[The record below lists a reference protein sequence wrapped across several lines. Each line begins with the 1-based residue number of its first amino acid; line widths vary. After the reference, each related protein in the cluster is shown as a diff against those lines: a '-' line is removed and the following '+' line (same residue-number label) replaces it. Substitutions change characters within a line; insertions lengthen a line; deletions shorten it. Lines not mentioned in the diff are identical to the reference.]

1 MKNLNLIKRLWTDSH
16 EKQSPQRFARY
27 AAMLIMLLTLGVG
40 QMWADWSFSGTS
52 YMYFYKKGNW
62 SDTYKYLVIGKDK
75 WQNDWSSVYSMAA
88 VTGNSNLWVA
98 TMPSSG
104 WSDATYMGIV
114 GTGSSTWGDGNWGS
128 GNLSNAAHYTASY
141 TGGIGTSNTQRYILV
156 PANGNNGAS
165 ISLTYLGTN
174 NPNYTIT
181 VKAKVSENNGKSYSE
196 VTSPATLSASSKK
209 FTAYNS
215 CNSSTSLSSGTI
227 TCGYAATTTLTAPD
241 TDPTGYT
248 FVGWYNSSGAR
259 QTTSKTLTIYPTAN
273 ATYYAYYK
281 ANQYNGTIDANGGAE
296 NKTYTA
302 TYGTTSLT
310 IAAAPT
316 RTGYTLNG
324 YYKESGCSNLIAS
337 STKELQVSTSYT
349 NAAKQWTNTSSTAP
363 TLYAGWTAKT
373 TTITL
378 NNQDATTPGST
389 SVTATYDAAMPAI
402 TLPTKTGYTFGGYW
416 GSPGGSGPQY
426 YNADGSSTQNWNNEN
441 STYTLYAKWTAK
453 TTTITLDQTG
463 AASTGSVTTRTGT
476 YNADMPTITGS
487 GSLPTAP
494 QGYAFMGYYDALEP
508 LGTKYYNADGTS
520 AHTWDKEDAAV
531 TLYPYFKKAAVT
543 AITFSPAAVVA
554 PNATITA
561 TPTLD
566 PMPTGTNKVCWE
578 VQYSNGTPLP
588 SQPMFTPGAS
598 NAVSFSAPAASAT
611 YRLQATLKTGDNCA
625 SGTELSVYST
635 TFQVA
640 GSHTV
645 TIEYKC
651 GDEVIKASTEL
662 EGIEALEWS
671 DDITKTDVFGYHFVR
686 WDAGDGVSIKN
697 GEGSTTTSTSTT
709 IKIKAIYDGKLTAVY
724 AQNDYI
730 YFKNT
735 LGWDDV
741 YVYFYSGSGYWGDK
755 GAGATGAACIGKGRM
770 SLVEGETD
778 IYYWDYGANITGGAA
793 MATQYVA
800 FTWGNKTT
808 YANFSDGDAVYPTEG
823 GNAGFK
829 SGTPMFVPLSK
840 TVQTKVTVNGAP
852 YYNNGYW
859 TKYKGGTG
867 YWVDI
872 FYSKG
877 GAFDKSVGFVEGE
890 SAGMPF
896 TSTVNL
902 SGGSTL
908 GFKIGRKGAAG
919 GGSDVYYYTTTDV
932 TMSNATKAKSL
943 TNSNSQTG
951 ITTNVSGDYIFTL
964 TCASNGTLNI
974 TVKYPAAAGDYRIVY
989 KDRAAWSGSAHSASW
1004 CHPSATIGKNR
1015 SATEPKTD
1023 IVSFYVSKADGASA
1037 SMKFQYISSINNSS
1051 VTWQDV
1057 TGGAISAVDTISKSG
1072 VYNFYLSQPAGG
1084 ASITVD
1090 SVRPYKGNYYIRST
1104 MANSKWD
1111 NYTSD
1116 PDHLVNHSD
1125 YAEAERG
1132 FTHYWVKYITNGSDI
1147 RYVIANDYSPC
1158 ISDTLLAD
1166 VGSSP
1171 VTTTGGTLSTSEAG
1185 VNIRSMWDYRT
1196 NKLSRAYLTGPVSN
1210 QYLLLRSLYQ
1220 STASNNRVF
1229 KSWTSSEV
1237 NTRLNHASFTESAV
1251 SYNLDT
1257 LLFKDNQNWVYQL
1270 DIYARPAAT
1279 YKLTALINGHTTF
1292 IRGLAGSYA
1301 TAANIDTLLG
1311 GNPASTKAYHVRM
1324 VYDFKSD
1331 RMMKAW
1337 VPDGEIT
1344 ENLAIDADIMLVR
1357 EHQEAG
1363 EQISFNEGSLS
1374 KVKTVYGVMRFNRWT
1389 LNNKE
1394 KTGGHS
1400 VVGDP
1405 KSTYERALYWISFPF
1420 DVNLSDVFGFGTY
1433 GTHWIIM
1440 EYDGAERAKKGYWKD
1455 SEGFWKHVTNRT
1467 GKILEA
1473 NKGYVLGLDLDL
1485 MKDNNTSFWTNNIEQ
1500 VELFFP
1506 STEEVSNI
1514 QATNVTTSVA
1524 SHLYDASAHPGH
1536 TDDRTYKDSHWNMIG
1551 VPSYANYGTTLTSDG
1566 STTVNWATPTN
1577 ADLPYLYEWNMV
1589 DNTYTVQTGTT
1600 YPFQSMHAYM
1610 VQYHGNLYWSMASAT
1625 PPVSPIVARRM
1636 YAEKPQNVEMRLELS
1651 QNEKMVDQTFVNMKD
1666 AEEISAGFKFDEDLC
1681 KEFNAGKANIYTL
1694 IENYLPA
1701 AGNTLPMSEQTTLV
1715 PVGVKTTAAGEYTFA
1730 MPEGTNGVNVVL
1742 IDNIAGTRTNLALSD
1757 YTVTLGKGDL
1767 SDRFMLEIAP
1777 IKQMPTDI
1785 ENVQGDNVH
1794 STKVRKVMID
1804 GILYIVKEGKV
1815 FDAHGNRVK

>member
-1 MKNLNLIKRLWTDSH
+1 MKKLNLIKRLWTDSH

-40 QMWADWSFSGTS
+40 QMWG
-52 YMYFYKKGNW
+52 
-62 SDTYKYLVIGKDK
+62 
-75 WQNDWSSVYSMAA
+75 AA
-88 VTGNSNLWVA
+88 K
-98 TMPSSG
+98 
-104 WSDATYMGIV
+104 
-114 GTGSSTWGDGNWGS
+114 
-128 GNLSNAAHYTASY
+128 
-141 TGGIGTSNTQRYILV
+141 QRYIYCGISDNFDSYKGSDWGFNFWGGTSAGV
-156 PANGNNGAS
+156 KTPTYIANWTHDGRTYHVYRVQVYDDNNKAQFKGNNNWWVPGDGYSVTLSGTTKNFVGFSSGSDGWDGQFQENYQVTSTAS
-165 ISLTYLGTN
+165 LSATSTSIAIGGTSTLTPSLSSNSTYNDIKSTSYSVTTN
-174 NPNYTIT
+174 PGSAGSVTSGGVFSATAAGSYTVTATVTYNAKGFTGITKTATATKTIT
-181 VKAKVSENNGKSYSE
+181 VYSSITLHDNNGGSNNGSAT
-196 VTSPATLSASSKK
+196 VTLNA
-209 FTAYNS
+209 
-215 CNSSTSLSSGTI
+215 TSLSSI
-227 TCGYAATTTLTAPD
+227 
-241 TDPTGYT
+241 
-248 FVGWYNSSGAR
+248 S
-259 QTTSKTLTIYPTAN
+259 
-273 ATYYAYYK
+273 
-281 ANQYNGTIDANGGAE
+281 
-296 NKTYTA
+296 
-302 TYGTTSLT
+302 
-310 IAAAPT
+310 APT
-316 RTGYTLNG
+316 RKGYNVEG
-324 YYKESGCSNLIAS
+324 Y
-337 STKELQVSTSYT
+337 YT
-349 NAAKQWTNTSSTAP
+349 NAACITQVANSAGALMASATYTNSNKQWISTANQ
-363 TLYAGWTAKT
+363 TLYTKWTEKTYAITFSHNGHGTIQVGGSTVASGSTANVNHVTTKSLVATPNTGYNFTGWSKSGTNASSVTIGDMTASGST
-373 TTITL
+373 TTIKST
-378 NNQDATTPGST
+378 ATNAT
-389 SVTATYDAAMPAI
+389 VTA
-402 TLPTKTGYTFGGYW
+402 GF
-416 GSPGGSGPQY
+416 
-426 YNADGSSTQNWNNEN
+426 
-441 STYTLYAKWTAK
+441 TAK
-453 TTTITLDQTG
+453 QSTITLDQTG
-463 AASTGSVTTRTGT
+463 AASTGSVTSKTGT
-476 YNADMPTITGS
+476 YDSAMPAITGS

-566 PMPTGTNKVCWE
+566 PTPTGTNKVCWE

-588 SQPMFTPGAS
+588 SQPKFTPGAS

-611 YRLQATLKTGDNCA
+611 YRLQATLKTDSTCGG
-625 SGTELSVYST
+625 GTELSVYST

-709 IKIKAIYDGKLTAVY
+709 IKIKASYDGKLTAVY

-800 FTWGNKTT
+800 FTWGNKTN

-852 YYNNGYW
+852 YYNKGYW

-932 TMSNATKAKSL
+932 IMSNATTAKSL

-964 TCASNGTLNI
+964 TCASNGALNI

-1037 SMKFQYISSINNSS
+1037 SMKFQYIYSISNSS

-1344 ENLAIDADIMLVR
+1344 ENLSINADIMLVR

-1363 EQISFNEGSLS
+1363 EQISFNKGSLS

-1455 SEGFWKHVTNRT
+1455 SEGFWKYVTNPT

-1506 STEEVSNI
+1506 SAEEVSNI

-1610 VQYHGNLYWSMASAT
+1610 VQYHGYLHWSMASAT
-1625 PPVSPIVARRM
+1625 PTPSPIVARRA
-1636 YAEKPQNVEMRLELS
+1636 YAEKPQNAEFRLELQ
-1651 QNEKMVDQTFVNMKD
+1651 QNEKMVDQTFVNLKD

-1730 MPEGTNGVNVVL
+1730 MPEGTSGVSVVL

-1757 YTVTLGKGDL
+1757 YTVALGKGDL

-1777 IKQMPTDI
+1777 IKQMPTGI
-1785 ENVQGDNVH
+1785 EAVSDQH
-1794 STKVRKVMID
+1794 SAVRKMMID
-1804 GILYIVKEGKV
+1804 GILYIVKDGKV
-1815 FDAHGNRVK
+1815 FDAQGKRLQ